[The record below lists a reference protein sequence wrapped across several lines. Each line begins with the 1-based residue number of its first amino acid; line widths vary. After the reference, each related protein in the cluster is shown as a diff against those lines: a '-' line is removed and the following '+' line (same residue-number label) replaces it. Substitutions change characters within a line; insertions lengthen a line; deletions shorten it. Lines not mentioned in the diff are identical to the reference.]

1 VKFTVDESTGQAVVS
16 ELRQLGHDVIF
27 IQEIFPGVDDS
38 RILDIAVN
46 ENRIVITNDKDFGE
60 LIYRSRLPHA
70 GVLLF
75 RLRDETA
82 ANRVR
87 MIRQVL
93 QSCGDKLHGNFV
105 VASEQKIRI
114 RRSWARPDPS

>member
-1 VKFTVDESTGQAVVS
+1 VKFLVDESTGQSVVD
-16 ELRQLGHDVIF
+16 ELRRLGHDVIS
-27 IQEIFPGVDDS
+27 IQEAFPTLDDPL
-38 RILDIAVN
+38 ILDIAVN
-46 ENRIVITNDKDFGE
+46 ENRTLITNDKDFGE

-75 RLRDETA
+75 RLQDETA

-93 QSCGDKLHGNFV
+93 HSCGNKLQGNFV
-105 VASEQKIRI
+105 VASERKIRI
-114 RRSWARPDPS
+114 RRS